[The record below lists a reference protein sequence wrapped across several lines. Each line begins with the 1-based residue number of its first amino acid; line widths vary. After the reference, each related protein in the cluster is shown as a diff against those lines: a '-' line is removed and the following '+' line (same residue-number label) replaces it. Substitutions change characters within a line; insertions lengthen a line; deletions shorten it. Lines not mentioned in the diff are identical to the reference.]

1 MSKSKWANLFTRSAT
16 DDEASNPRYD
26 RRPSHASSC
35 CSISTAVE
43 DAWSDT
49 ECCTKK
55 HKHGSNTRTRLI
67 PSLFRRRGSNTSTSS
82 SCSSFDT
89 EEQETCERDMRQ
101 LKSLLDLALDE
112 VKRVYY
118 FTDFNELTRFDSLD
132 QVCWGFTRLIVL
144 CWGLCYRSRGDR
156 SMRNYIYAIATT
168 NYGSRHTILTSIR
181 PSTKVNRFASQIRR
195 FTFAWS
201 TWCLTFLH
209 QQNPPPFNYDIPC
222 TYCSHCFPTPTLMC
236 TLMQNQNHSSFF

>member
-112 VKRVYY
+112 IKYAEDSRGSSYY
-118 FTDFNELTRFDSLD
+118 AGDCVTAREAIDLCAITFMQLQQQTMDPAIQSLLQSD
-132 QVCWGFTRLIVL
+132 LAPRLIDL
-144 CWGLCYRSRGDR
+144 QAKFDAL
-156 SMRNYIYAIATT
+156 
-168 NYGSRHTILTSIR
+168 
-181 PSTKVNRFASQIRR
+181 PSLEVHDA
-195 FTFAWS
+195 
-201 TWCLTFLH
+201 
-209 QQNPPPFNYDIPC
+209 
-222 TYCSHCFPTPTLMC
+222 
-236 TLMQNQNHSSFF
+236 